1 LFVVPS
7 GESWCKNYRT
17 EPSEDHTYNCPVGS
31 VPHCT

>member
-17 EPSEDHTYNCPVGS
+17 EPSEDHTFS
-31 VPHCT
+31 AAH